1 MKIRIEKLQKEF
13 SRGTALEQYEA
24 LQQIKSFVL
33 QSLSNEQ
40 NGFQANAASL
50 QDLINRVKDNQN
62 GVHN

>member
-1 MKIRIEKLQKEF
+1 MKIRIEKLQKEL